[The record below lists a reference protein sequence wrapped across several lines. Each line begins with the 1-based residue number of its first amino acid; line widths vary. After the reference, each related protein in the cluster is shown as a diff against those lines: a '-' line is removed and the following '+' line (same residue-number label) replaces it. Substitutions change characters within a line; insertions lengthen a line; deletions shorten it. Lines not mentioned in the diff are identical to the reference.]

1 MSRHRAGRCLC
12 RYRAK
17 PYRPHLSSERVCLYG
32 SECERPDVPAQ
43 RRANFTQSCGISEW
57 VSVSLWSYQ
66 KGPTHRRMHN
76 HREHGEAP
84 VFAAAHA
91 GDESLRGEIEKT
103 LSQTRR
109 KQRHRCARGP
119 LWRGRGSTERGAP
132 KLGIRT
138 TLIREAIHI
147 FRRAFLLQRPPK
159 PSRLTVQG
167 RRWADSFSTCKTA
180 SKDKALFLCKSMSM

>member
-1 MSRHRAGRCLC
+1 MSRHRAGRFLR
-12 RYRAK
+12 RYRAGT
-17 PYRPHLSSERVCLYG
+17 PRRDISSERIPLRG
-32 SECERPDVPAQ
+32 PQRKRADVRAQ
-43 RRANFTQSCGISEW
+43 RYGQDSPQPGGVNKW
-57 VSVSLWSYQ
+57 LSVSLWSYQ

-138 TLIREAIHI
+138 TLIRKAIQI
-147 FRRAFLLQRPPK
+147 FRRTFLLQRREAYSNP
-159 PSRLTVQG
+159 RIMG
-167 RRWADSFSTCKTA
+167 
-180 SKDKALFLCKSMSM
+180 